1 MMQMTMIENIVRI
14 ETKLTRKMKENEDIV
29 NVKNEKSDRQIMR
42 RKRKNIEKIV
52 TMMITLKAR
61 KDIIKVIKK
70 KEMIATKRSKEE
82 VK

>member
-61 KDIIKVIKK
+61 KEIIKVIKK